1 MDLPDPEFSEEFNG
15 GGIMVVNIAEDFSK
29 VPAGRYHPKDGNR
42 TGERFR
48 NDILKKFLQCND
60 DDITI
65 NLDGVVG
72 YPSSF
77 LEEAFGGLVRDG
89 FTYEVLKKRLS
100 ITTTEARKKRYIDLI
115 WQYIQEAKE
124 QAVA

>member
-1 MDLPDPEFSEEFNG
+1 M
-15 GGIMVVNIAEDFSK
+15 MVVNIAEDFSR

-48 NDILKKFLQCND
+48 NEFLKKFLD
-60 DDITI
+60 ESEEEIKI
-65 NLDGVVG
+65 NLDGAVG

-89 FTYEVLKKRLS
+89 FTLEVLKKRLS
-100 ITTTEARKKRYIDLI
+100 ITTTEARKNRYIAQI
-115 WQYIQEAKE
+115 WQYIEEAKDK
-124 QAVA
+124 AVA

>member
-1 MDLPDPEFSEEFNG
+1 
-15 GGIMVVNIAEDFSK
+15 MVVNIAEDFSK

>member
-1 MDLPDPEFSEEFNG
+1 MGLPDPELSGEFSG
-15 GGIMVVNIAEDFSK
+15 GGMMIVKIAEDFSR

-48 NDILKKFLQCND
+48 NEFLKEFLKASD
-60 DDITI
+60 DKITI
-65 NLDGVVG
+65 DLDGVVG

-89 FTYEVLKKRLS
+89 FSYEILKKRLE
-100 ITTTEARKKRYIDLI
+100 ITTTEPRKKRYIQQI

-124 QAVA
+124 KAVA

>member
-1 MDLPDPEFSEEFNG
+1 MGLPDPELSGQLG
-15 GGIMVVNIAEDFSK
+15 GGGMMIVNIAEDFSR

-48 NDILKKFLQCND
+48 DEILKKFLRGNED
-60 DDITI
+60 KITI
-65 NLDGVVG
+65 NLDGAVG

-89 FTYEVLKKRLS
+89 FPYEVLKQRLA
-100 ITTTEARKKRYIDLI
+100 ITTTEPRKKRYIDQI
-115 WQYIQEAKE
+115 WQYIQEAKDK
-124 QAVA
+124 AVA

>member
-1 MDLPDPEFSEEFNG
+1 MM
-15 GGIMVVNIAEDFSK
+15 IVNIAEDFSR

-48 NDILKKFLQCND
+48 DEILKKFLRGNED
-60 DDITI
+60 KITI
-65 NLDGVVG
+65 NLDGAVG

-89 FTYEVLKKRLS
+89 FPYEVLKQRLA
-100 ITTTEARKKRYIDLI
+100 ITTTEPRKKRYIDQI
-115 WQYIQEAKE
+115 WQYIQEAKDK
-124 QAVA
+124 AVA

>member
-1 MDLPDPEFSEEFNG
+1 MM
-15 GGIMVVNIAEDFSK
+15 IVNIAEDFSR

-48 NDILKKFLQCND
+48 DEILKKFLRSNED
-60 DDITI
+60 KITI
-65 NLDGVVG
+65 NLDGAVG

-89 FTYEVLKKRLS
+89 FPYEMLQQRLA
-100 ITTTEARKKRYIDLI
+100 ITATEPRKKRYIDQI

-124 QAVA
+124 KAVA

>member
-1 MDLPDPEFSEEFNG
+1 M
-15 GGIMVVNIAEDFSK
+15 MVVNIAEDFSR

-48 NDILKKFLQCND
+48 NEFLRKFLD
-60 DDITI
+60 ESEEEIKI
-65 NLDGVVG
+65 NLDGAVG

-89 FTYEVLKKRLS
+89 FTHEVLKKRLS
-100 ITTTEARKKRYIDLI
+100 ITTTEARKNRYIAQI
-115 WQYIQEAKE
+115 WQYIEEAKDK
-124 QAVA
+124 AVA